1 MEQFDALDVIA
12 RTRGKVDMDGAP
24 NGDRLFLLWGS
35 LTAFFYLLEFLL
47 WQVLHRD
54 WCFWL
59 WIGIPLLG
67 LPLMS
72 VILRRDH
79 ERKHMRTH
87 GSRLVLDYWIFTA
100 CAIGAGGF
108 LFGFF
113 DLYEVVENP
122 MICLLVGIGAFIT
135 GEVLRFRPM
144 IAGGLVGAAVG
155 VGAFLLQG
163 ELWVWQVPCI
173 VLTAVASLIVPGL
186 LFNRS
191 MRYGV

>member
-79 ERKHMRTH
+79 ERKHMR
-87 GSRLVLDYWIFTA
+87 
-100 CAIGAGGF
+100 
-108 LFGFF
+108 
-113 DLYEVVENP
+113 YEPVNP
-122 MICLLVGIGAFIT
+122 
-135 GEVLRFRPM
+135 
-144 IAGGLVGAAVG
+144 
-155 VGAFLLQG
+155 
-163 ELWVWQVPCI
+163 
-173 VLTAVASLIVPGL
+173 
-186 LFNRS
+186 
-191 MRYGV
+191 